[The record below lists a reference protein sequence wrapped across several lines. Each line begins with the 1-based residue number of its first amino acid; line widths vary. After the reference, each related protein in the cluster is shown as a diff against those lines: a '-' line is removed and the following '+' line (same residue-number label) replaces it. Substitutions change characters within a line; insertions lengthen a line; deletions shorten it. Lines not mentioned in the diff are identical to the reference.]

1 MEGASRLR
9 AKVFGLNA
17 SLYAQA
23 ILFRME
29 GPVAWLEGYAGRS
42 FRKNG
47 FCGLTSDFL
56 SC

>member
-17 SLYAQA
+17 SYMPRQYSSVWKA
-23 ILFRME
+23 
-29 GPVAWLEGYAGRS
+29 PVAWLEGDAGRS
-42 FRKNG
+42 IRKNG
-47 FCGLTSDFL
+47 FCGLASDFL